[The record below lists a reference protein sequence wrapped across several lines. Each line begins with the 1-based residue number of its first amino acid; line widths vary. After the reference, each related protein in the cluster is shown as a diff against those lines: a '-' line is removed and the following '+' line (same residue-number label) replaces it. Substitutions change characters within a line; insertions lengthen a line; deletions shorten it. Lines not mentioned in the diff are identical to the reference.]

1 MLLPPPQCRSSGV
14 CISWFF
20 VCDGRADC
28 NDDSDEECTH
38 NARLN
43 QTCPAEAFRC
53 ERSGRCISRAA
64 LCDGRK
70 QCPHGEDEL
79 GCSGNLR
86 GGNSC
91 PPHTFRCKSGEC
103 LPEYEYCNAIVSCKD
118 GSDEPPH
125 LCGSRSM
132 PNLFMRLIEA
142 GGLLASR
149 NEPDAYCP
157 HRCSNGLCRST
168 AIVCSGRDGCGDGTD
183 EQTCAVCRKY

>member
-1 MLLPPPQCRSSGV
+1 M

-28 NDDSDEECTH
+28 NDASDEECTH